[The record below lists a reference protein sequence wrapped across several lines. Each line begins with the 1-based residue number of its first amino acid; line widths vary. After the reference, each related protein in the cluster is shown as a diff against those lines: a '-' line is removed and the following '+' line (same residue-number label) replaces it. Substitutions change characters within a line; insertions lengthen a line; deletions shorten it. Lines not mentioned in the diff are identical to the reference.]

1 MRLNLPKMETKGQ
14 SAFRRPERRGRVRE
28 SSKGE
33 RKTRERENKPKR
45 CSECGSGKSGGEGA
59 AHAAGDLP
67 SAFRR
72 RTRRKL
78 NSRRLT
84 LFFPPRNTP
93 APGFFRRDCG
103 GRFRRSAVSRN
114 WQSPPDVSGPF
125 PIATSPEGRRDRKGV
140 LRTARRSVKRSRSD
154 DLHFQRLRTHA
165 WRLGSRPSAK
175 QVLPSWLSDGAL
187 RRRRARPVGEPEFRP
202 RTISFALPGKRGA
215 LSWSRGKE
223 EEEGRVVVPLRVGV
237 VLFVSLV
244 ANHAASAHLAAGPG
258 DAHAFGRQPEKK
270 NKTARYKVATWTA
283 SKAHTRQRGK
293 RSAAGSGEEK
303 GPAAAA
309 AGAAHDPP
317 TTFAAEGDALSR
329 KGALSRI
336 VRRGRRWPSR
346 SPK

>member
-1 MRLNLPKMETKGQ
+1 M
-14 SAFRRPERRGRVRE
+14 
-28 SSKGE
+28 
-33 RKTRERENKPKR
+33 
-45 CSECGSGKSGGEGA
+45 
-59 AHAAGDLP
+59 
-67 SAFRR
+67 
-72 RTRRKL
+72 
-78 NSRRLT
+78 
-84 LFFPPRNTP
+84 
-93 APGFFRRDCG
+93 
-103 GRFRRSAVSRN
+103 
-114 WQSPPDVSGPF
+114 
-125 PIATSPEGRRDRKGV
+125 
-140 LRTARRSVKRSRSD
+140 RTARRSVKRSRSD

-283 SKAHTRQRGK
+283 SKAHTSTRQTIRRRIRG
-293 RSAAGSGEEK
+293 GERP
-303 GPAAAA
+303 GGGGGGRRPRPADNFCCGRRRFEPEG
-309 AGAAHDPP
+309 GAVPHRPP
-317 TTFAAEGDALSR
+317 RTSMAVALSKVAPTPMCR
-329 KGALSRI
+329 EKTRSTVKKNPDLTLSNGKKQQTILSHHVEKRTSVVFNVGLFDSFMI
-336 VRRGRRWPSR
+336 CCFANRLSFSSTRGRC
-346 SPK
+346 